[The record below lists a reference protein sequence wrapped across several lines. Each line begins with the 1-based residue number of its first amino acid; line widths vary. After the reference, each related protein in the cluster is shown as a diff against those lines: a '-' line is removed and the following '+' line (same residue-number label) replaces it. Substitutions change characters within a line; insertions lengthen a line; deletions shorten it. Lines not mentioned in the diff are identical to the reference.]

1 MRGQAQFHAVVINS
15 KFVFV
20 VRKMERRKDKR
31 ELEAGGGEESHLLEP
46 EATVEMDPRCV
57 HKNHERGK
65 SVKGK
70 GREKIS

>member
-1 MRGQAQFHAVVINS
+1 MRGQAQFHAVVIKS

-20 VRKMERRKDKR
+20 VRKMPRKKDKR

-57 HKNHERGK
+57 HKSHERGK

-70 GREKIS
+70 GWETIS